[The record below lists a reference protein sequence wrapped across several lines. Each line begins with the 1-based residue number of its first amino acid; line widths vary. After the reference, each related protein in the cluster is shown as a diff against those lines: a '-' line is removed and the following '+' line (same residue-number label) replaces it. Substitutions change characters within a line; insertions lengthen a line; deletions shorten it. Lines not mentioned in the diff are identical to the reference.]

1 LSKQSQE
8 DKKNLIAEV
17 AATVFSKKG
26 YATASLQDVA
36 LKASISKA
44 GLYHYFKSTEELLSY
59 IILRNTDIFLDILR
73 ASITE
78 SSEKKLLPKESL
90 KNLIQVY
97 ARYLNHDKDL
107 RLIVLRER
115 HQLSS
120 EYKKELFKREQEI
133 FRLLRDE
140 LQKILDLEKDL
151 DPNVITFLFISMSH
165 WLGYWFR
172 EGGKLDM
179 NEIIDQSIWAIFHG
193 MLKR

>member
-1 LSKQSQE
+1 
-8 DKKNLIAEV
+8 
-17 AATVFSKKG
+17 
-26 YATASLQDVA
+26 
-36 LKASISKA
+36 
-44 GLYHYFKSTEELLSY
+44 
-59 IILRNTDIFLDILR
+59 
-73 ASITE
+73 
-78 SSEKKLLPKESL
+78 L

>member
-1 LSKQSQE
+1 MSKQSQE

-44 GLYHYFKSTEELLSY
+44 GLYHYFKSKEELLSY